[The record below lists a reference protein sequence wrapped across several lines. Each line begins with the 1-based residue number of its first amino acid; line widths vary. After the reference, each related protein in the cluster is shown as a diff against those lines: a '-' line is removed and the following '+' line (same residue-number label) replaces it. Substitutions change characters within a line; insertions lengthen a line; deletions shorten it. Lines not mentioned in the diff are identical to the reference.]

1 MQGNF
6 LTVFLLFLLA
16 KIIKLLLLLNS
27 GLHGLSLHQNL
38 YAAIFLVSE
47 KKSQI
52 KVSVNKYHNVFKLN
66 RIIIKIL
73 TTV

>member
-47 KKSQI
+47 KK
-52 KVSVNKYHNVFKLN
+52 
-66 RIIIKIL
+66 IIDKSICK
-73 TTV
+73 